1 MGLLYK
7 IKQNLPHCYELLKF
21 YLTDKFFQ
29 VNQNGR
35 YSKIY
40 PILAGVPQNSVLG
53 PTLYQ
58 IYTAGNVLM
67 RETYSWPHSRT
78 TPRSSHENPVEASR
92 FLLWELWLRL
102 QSRPKSG
109 KLKATQTNQHASHL
123 LPGMLIV
130 LQSIYAAKTFRQ
142 RTVSDISCL

>member
-58 IYTAGNVLM
+58 IYTADLPHAGNVL
-67 RETYSWPHSRT
+67 
-78 TPRSSHENPVEASR
+78 V
-92 FLLWELWLRL
+92 
-102 QSRPKSG
+102 
-109 KLKATQTNQHASHL
+109 ATFADDTAFF
-123 LPGMLIV
+123 P
-130 LQSIYAAKTFRQ
+130 
-142 RTVSDISCL
+142 

>member
-40 PILAGVPQNSVLG
+40 PIPHYIKFIQQ
-53 PTLYQ
+53 TF
-58 IYTAGNVLM
+58 LM